1 MKGLLIM
8 DYKFA
13 TGVASLKP
21 SIIREILKSSGN
33 TIPLAAG
40 NPAPDAFPVDD
51 IKKIVNEILEAD
63 PILALQYGVSE
74 GYGPLVAELTK
85 LAKTRYGIGN
95 DNDALIVVS
104 GAQQVMSLMSQ
115 CFINYGDCV
124 ICEEPSFIGSLNCF
138 RSFGAK
144 LSGVPVDSDG
154 MNIEALEEKLK
165 TEKNVKFIYT
175 IPNFQNPAGVTM
187 SLEKRKAVYEL
198 AKKYGVLILEDNPYG
213 ELRVSGEDVPSI
225 KSFDEDGVV
234 VYAGS
239 FSKIVAPGIRVGYA
253 LAPKEVIAKLTV
265 AKQTQDVHTPLLS
278 QLVVYKWLT
287 EYDFES
293 HIEKIRE
300 IYKRKLNLLCDC
312 VDKELSDFL
321 TYHRPE
327 GGLFVWA
334 KLNDGID
341 MLDFCRKAS
350 AAGVSVVP
358 GNAFTV
364 DGSDDFGYI
373 RMNFS
378 TPSDEAIVK
387 GVKILGEVARSL

>member
-1 MKGLLIM
+1 M
-8 DYKFA
+8 DYNFA
-13 TGVASLKP
+13 AGIASLKP

-51 IKKIVNEILEAD
+51 IKKIVNDILEND

-74 GYGPLVAELTK
+74 GYGPLVEKLTEFS
-85 LAKTRYGIGN
+85 KTRYGIGN

-104 GAQQVMSLMSQ
+104 GAQQVMSLMTQ
-115 CFINYGDCV
+115 CFVNYGDCV

-144 LSGVPVDSDG
+144 LSGVPVESDG

-187 SLEKRKAVYEL
+187 SLEKRKAVYAL
-198 AKKYGVLILEDNPYG
+198 AKKYGVIILEDNPYG

-225 KSFDEDGVV
+225 KSLDEDGIV

-253 LAPKEVIAKLTV
+253 LAPKEIIAKLTV

-287 EYDFES
+287 EYDFEA
-293 HIEKIRE
+293 HINKIRD
-300 IYKRKLNLLCDC
+300 IYRRKLNLLCDC
-312 VDKELSDFL
+312 VDKELSDYL

-364 DGSDDFGYI
+364 DGSDDFSYI

-387 GVKILGEVARSL
+387 GVKILGEVANSL

>member
-1 MKGLLIM
+1 ME
-8 DYKFA
+8 YNFA
-13 TGVASLKP
+13 KGVASLKP
-21 SIIREILKSSGN
+21 SIIREILKSSGG

-51 IKKIVNEILEAD
+51 IKKIVSEIFEKD

-74 GYGPLVAELTK
+74 GYGPLVEKLTEL
-85 LAKTRYGIGN
+85 AQSRYGVGN
-95 DNDALIVVS
+95 DNDTLIVTS
-104 GAQQVMSLMSQ
+104 GAQQVMSLTSQ
-115 CFINYGDCV
+115 CMINYGDCI

-138 RSFGAK
+138 RSYGAR
-144 LSGVPVDSDG
+144 LSGVPTESDG
-154 MNIEALEEKLK
+154 INIEALEEKLK
-165 TEKNVKFIYT
+165 TEENVKFIYT

-187 SLEKRKAVYEL
+187 SLEKRKAVYAL

-213 ELRVSGEDVPSI
+213 DLRVSGEEVPAI
-225 KSFDEDGVV
+225 KSLDEDGIVI
-234 VYAGS
+234 YAGS
-239 FSKIVAPGIRVGYA
+239 FSKVIAPGIRVGFA
-253 LAPKEVIAKLTV
+253 LAPKEIIAKLTV
-265 AKQTQDVHTPLLS
+265 AKQTQDVHTPLIS
-278 QLVVYKWLT
+278 QLTVYKWLT
-287 EYDFES
+287 EYDFEG
-293 HIEKIRE
+293 HINKIRE

-312 VDKELSDFL
+312 VDSELSDFL

-358 GNAFTV
+358 GNAFMV
-364 DGSDDFGYI
+364 DGDKQCSYI
-373 RMNFS
+373 RLNFS
-378 TPSDEAIVK
+378 TPSDADIVK

>member
-1 MKGLLIM
+1 ME
-8 DYKFA
+8 YKFA
-13 TGVASLKP
+13 EGVASLKP

-51 IKKIVNEILEAD
+51 IKKIVGDVFETD
-63 PILALQYGVSE
+63 PILALQYGISE
-74 GYGPLVAELTK
+74 GYAPLVAKLTE
-85 LAKTRYGIGN
+85 LAKNRYGVGT
-95 DNDALIVVS
+95 DSDALIITS

-115 CFINYGDCV
+115 CFVNYGDCV
-124 ICEEPSFIGSLNCF
+124 LCEEPSFIGALNCF

-144 LSGVPVDSDG
+144 LSGVPIDSDG
-154 MNIEALEEKLK
+154 INIEALEEKLK

-175 IPNFQNPAGVTM
+175 IPNFQNPAGTTM

-213 ELRVSGEDVPSI
+213 DLRVSGEPVPAI
-225 KSFDEDGVV
+225 KSFDDEGIV
-234 VYAGS
+234 VYSGS
-239 FSKIVAPGIRVGYA
+239 FSKIVAPGIRVGFV
-253 LAPKEVIAKLTV
+253 LANKDIIAKLTV

-287 EYDFES
+287 EYDFEG
-293 HIEKIRE
+293 HINKIVE
-300 IYKRKLNLLCDC
+300 IYRRKLNLLCDC
-312 VDKELSDFL
+312 VDKELGDFL

-341 MLDFCRKAS
+341 MLDFVKKAS

-358 GNAFTV
+358 GNAMMV
-364 DGSDDFGYI
+364 DGDKECRYI

-378 TPSDEAIVK
+378 TPSDEGIVK

>member
-1 MKGLLIM
+1 ME
-8 DYKFA
+8 YKFA
-13 TGVASLKP
+13 KGVASLKP

-51 IKKIVNEILEAD
+51 IKKLVGDVFEED
-63 PILALQYGVSE
+63 PVLALQYGISE
-74 GYGPLVAELTK
+74 GYTPLVNELIGLCK
-85 LAKTRYGIGN
+85 SRYGVGS
-95 DNDALIVVS
+95 DSDGLIVVS

-115 CFINYGDCV
+115 CFINYGDTV
-124 ICEEPSFIGSLNCF
+124 LCEEPSFIGALNCF
-138 RSFGAK
+138 RSYGAN
-144 LSGVPVDSDG
+144 LVGVPIDSDG
-154 MNIEALEEKLK
+154 INIDALEEKLK
-165 TEKNVKFIYT
+165 SEKNVKFIYT
-175 IPNFQNPAGVTM
+175 IPNFQNPAGTTM
-187 SLEKRKAVYEL
+187 LLEKRKAVYEL
-198 AKKYGVLILEDNPYG
+198 ARKYGVLVLEDNPYG
-213 ELRVSGEDVPSI
+213 DLRVSGENVPAI
-225 KSFDEDGVV
+225 KSFDEDGIV
-234 VYAGS
+234 VYSGS
-239 FSKIVAPGIRVGYA
+239 FSKIVAPGIRVGYV

-265 AKQTQDVHTPLLS
+265 AKQIQDVHTPLVS

-287 EYDFES
+287 ECDFEG
-293 HIEKIRE
+293 HINKIRE

-312 VDKELSDFL
+312 VDKELGDFL

-341 MLDFCRKAS
+341 MLDFVKKAS

-358 GNAFTV
+358 GNAMMV
-364 DGSDDFGYI
+364 DGDKECSYI

-378 TPSDEAIVK
+378 TPSDEGIIK

>member
-1 MKGLLIM
+1 M
-8 DYKFA
+8 DYNFA
-13 TGVASLKP
+13 AGIASLKP

-51 IKKIVNEILEAD
+51 IKKIVNDILEKD

-74 GYGPLVAELTK
+74 GYGPLVEKLTEF
-85 LAKTRYGIGN
+85 AKTRYGIGN

-104 GAQQVMSLMSQ
+104 GAQQVMSLMTQ
-115 CFINYGDCV
+115 CFVNYGDCV

-144 LSGVPVDSDG
+144 LSGVPVESDG

-187 SLEKRKAVYEL
+187 SLEKRKAVYAL
-198 AKKYGVLILEDNPYG
+198 AKKYGVIILEDNPYG

-225 KSFDEDGVV
+225 KSLDEDGIV

-253 LAPKEVIAKLTV
+253 LAPKEIIAKLTV

-287 EYDFES
+287 EYDFEA
-293 HIEKIRE
+293 HINKIRE
-300 IYKRKLNLLCDC
+300 IYRRKLNLLCDC
-312 VDKELSDFL
+312 VDKELSDYL

-364 DGSDDFGYI
+364 DGSDDFSYI

>member
-1 MKGLLIM
+1 M

-13 TGVASLKP
+13 KGVASLKP

-40 NPAPDAFPVDD
+40 NPAPDAFPVED
-51 IKKIVNEILEAD
+51 IKKIVNEIFEAD

-74 GYGPLVAELTK
+74 GYTPLIEKLTE
-85 LAKTRYGIGN
+85 LAKTRYGVGGEN
-95 DNDALIVVS
+95 DGLIVVS

-138 RSFGAK
+138 RSYGAK

-154 MNIEALEEKLK
+154 MNIAALEEKLK
-165 TEKNVKFIYT
+165 TEENVKFIYT

-187 SLEKRKAVYEL
+187 SLEKRKSVYEL

-213 ELRVSGEDVPSI
+213 DLRVSGENVPAI
-225 KSFDEDGVV
+225 KSFDEDGIV

-239 FSKIVAPGIRVGYA
+239 FSKIVAPGIRVGFA

-265 AKQTQDVHTPLLS
+265 AKQTQDVHTPLMS

-287 EYDFES
+287 EYDFEG
-293 HIEKIRE
+293 HINKIRE
-300 IYKRKLNLLCDC
+300 IYRRKLNLLCDC

-341 MLDFCRKAS
+341 MLDFVKKAS

-358 GNAFTV
+358 GNAFMV
-364 DGSDDFGYI
+364 DGDKECRYI

-378 TPSDEAIVK
+378 TPSDEDIIK
-387 GVKILGEVARSL
+387 GVRILGEVARSL

>member
-1 MKGLLIM
+1 M

-13 TGVASLKP
+13 KGVASLKP
-21 SIIREILKSSGN
+21 SIIREILKSSGD

-51 IKKIVNEILEAD
+51 IKKIVNDIFEKD

-74 GYGPLVAELTK
+74 GYTPLIEKLTD
-85 LAKTRYGIGN
+85 LAKSRYGVGSEK
-95 DNDALIVVS
+95 DGLIVVS

-138 RSFGAK
+138 RSYGAK
-144 LSGVPVDSDG
+144 LSGVPTDSDG
-154 MNIEALEEKLK
+154 INIEALEEKLK
-165 TEKNVKFIYT
+165 TEENVKFIYT

-213 ELRVSGEDVPSI
+213 DLRVSGENVPAI
-225 KSFDEDGVV
+225 KSLDEDGIV

-239 FSKIVAPGIRVGYA
+239 FSKIVAPGIRVGFA
-253 LAPKEVIAKLTV
+253 LAPKEITAKLTV
-265 AKQTQDVHTPLLS
+265 AKQTQDVHTPLMS
-278 QLVVYKWLT
+278 QLVVYKWLS

-358 GNAFTV
+358 GNAFMV
-364 DGSDDFGYI
+364 DGDKECSYI

>member
-1 MKGLLIM
+1 MEYNFSKGI
-8 DYKFA
+8 
-13 TGVASLKP
+13 ASLKP

-51 IKKIVNEILEAD
+51 IKKIVNDIFEED

-74 GYGPLVAELTK
+74 GYTPLIQKLTEL
-85 LAKTRYGIGN
+85 ANTRYGVGN
-95 DNDALIVVS
+95 ESDGLIVVS

-138 RSFGAK
+138 RSYGAK
-144 LSGVPVDSDG
+144 LSGVPVESDG
-154 MNIEALEEKLK
+154 INIAALEEKLK

-213 ELRVSGEDVPSI
+213 DLRVSGENVPAI
-225 KSFDEDGVV
+225 KSLDTDGIV

-239 FSKIVAPGIRVGYA
+239 FSKIVAPGIRVGFA
-253 LAPKEVIAKLTV
+253 LANKEIIAKLTV
-265 AKQTQDVHTPLLS
+265 AKQTQDVHTPLMS
-278 QLVVYKWLT
+278 QLIVYKWLT

-293 HIEKIRE
+293 HINKIRE

-312 VDKELSDFL
+312 VDAELSDYL
-321 TYHRPE
+321 TYNRPE

-341 MLDFCRKAS
+341 MLDFVRKAS
-350 AAGVSVVP
+350 EAGVSVVP

-364 DGSDDFGYI
+364 DGADDCRYI

-378 TPSDEAIVK
+378 TPSDEAIIK
-387 GVKILGEVARSL
+387 GVKILGKVARENY

>member
-1 MKGLLIM
+1 M

-13 TGVASLKP
+13 KGVASLKP
-21 SIIREILKSSGN
+21 SIIREILKSSGD

-51 IKKIVNEILEAD
+51 IKKIVNDIFEKD

-74 GYGPLVAELTK
+74 GYTPLIEKLTD
-85 LAKTRYGIGN
+85 LAKSRYGVGSEK
-95 DNDALIVVS
+95 DGLIVVS

-138 RSFGAK
+138 RSYGAK
-144 LSGVPVDSDG
+144 LSGVPTDSDG
-154 MNIEALEEKLK
+154 INIEALEEKLK
-165 TEKNVKFIYT
+165 TEENVKFIYT

-187 SLEKRKAVYEL
+187 SLEKRKAVYGL

-213 ELRVSGEDVPSI
+213 DLRVSGENVPAI
-225 KSFDEDGVV
+225 KSLDEDGIV

-239 FSKIVAPGIRVGYA
+239 FSKIVAPGIRVGFA
-253 LAPKEVIAKLTV
+253 LAPKEITAKLTV
-265 AKQTQDVHTPLLS
+265 AKQTQDVHTPLMS

-358 GNAFTV
+358 GNAFMV
-364 DGSDDFGYI
+364 DGDKECSYI

>member
-1 MKGLLIM
+1 M
-8 DYKFA
+8 DYNFA
-13 TGVASLKP
+13 AGVASLKP

-115 CFINYGDCV
+115 CFINYGDCI

-138 RSFGAK
+138 RSYGAK
-144 LSGVPVDSDG
+144 LSGVPVESDG

-364 DGSDDFGYI
+364 DDSDDCNYI

>member
-1 MKGLLIM
+1 M

-13 TGVASLKP
+13 KGVASLKP
-21 SIIREILKSSGN
+21 SIIREILKSSGD

-51 IKKIVNEILEAD
+51 IKKIVNEIFEED

-74 GYGPLVAELTK
+74 GYGPLIAKLTE
-85 LAKTRYGIGN
+85 LAKTRYGVGGEN
-95 DNDALIVVS
+95 DGLIVVS
-104 GAQQVMSLMSQ
+104 GAQQVMSLTSQ
-115 CFINYGDCV
+115 CFLNYGDCV

-138 RSFGAK
+138 RSYGAK
-144 LSGVPVDSDG
+144 LSGVPVESDG
-154 MNIEALEEKLK
+154 MNIAVLEEKLK
-165 TEKNVKFIYT
+165 TEENVKFIYT

-198 AKKYGVLILEDNPYG
+198 AKKYGVMILEDNPYG
-213 ELRVSGEDVPSI
+213 DLRVSGENVPAI
-225 KSFDEDGVV
+225 KSFDEDGIVI
-234 VYAGS
+234 YAGS
-239 FSKIVAPGIRVGYA
+239 FSKIVAPGIRVGFA
-253 LAPKEVIAKLTV
+253 LAPKEVTAKLTV
-265 AKQTQDVHTPLLS
+265 AKQTQDVHTPLMS

-287 EYDFES
+287 EYDFEG
-293 HIEKIRE
+293 HINKIRE
-300 IYKRKLNLLCDC
+300 IYRRKLNLLCDC
-312 VDKELSDFL
+312 VDSELSDFL

-341 MLDFCRKAS
+341 MLGFVKKAS

-364 DGSDDFGYI
+364 DGDGECRYI

-378 TPSDEAIVK
+378 TPSDEDIVK

>member
-1 MKGLLIM
+1 ME
-8 DYKFA
+8 YNFA
-13 TGVASLKP
+13 KGVASLKP

-51 IKKIVNEILEAD
+51 IKKIVNDIYETD

-74 GYGPLVAELTK
+74 GYTPLIEKLTD
-85 LAKTRYGIGN
+85 LAKTRYGVGGEN
-95 DNDALIVVS
+95 DGLIVVS

-115 CFINYGDCV
+115 CFINYGDCI

-138 RSFGAK
+138 RSYGAR
-144 LSGVPVDSDG
+144 LSGVPADSDG
-154 MNIEALEEKLK
+154 INIEALEEKLK

-213 ELRVSGEDVPSI
+213 DLRVSGENVPAI
-225 KSFDEDGVV
+225 KSLDEDGIV

-239 FSKIVAPGIRVGYA
+239 FSKIVAPGIRVGFA
-253 LAPKEVIAKLTV
+253 LAPKEIIAKLTV
-265 AKQTQDVHTPLLS
+265 AKQTQDVHTPLMS

-293 HIEKIRE
+293 HINKIRE

-312 VDKELSDFL
+312 VDSELSDFL

-358 GNAFTV
+358 GNAFMV
-364 DGSDDFGYI
+364 DGDKECSYI

-387 GVKILGEVARSL
+387 GVRILGEVARSL